1 MWHVLL
7 CYQLFIGFLQVKYFL
22 LSDYQRHEG
31 PKQTDF
37 CVIVSVCSFAPKGN
51 KQIEGGGGEK
61 FCTEI
66 FILFLL
72 NLALSV
78 LCFFAVFA
86 GTGVWDIF
94 CFVEHFLNRLEKT
107 RCLVLAICPLLKTH
121 FLLQLMEKGHTSLRL
136 SSVCPSSGSAVTKRK
151 RNEP

>member
-7 CYQLFIGFLQVKYFL
+7 CYQLFIGFLQVKYSL

-31 PKQTDF
+31 PKRADF
-37 CVIVSVCSFAPKGN
+37 CVIVSVCCFAPKGN

-78 LCFFAVFA
+78 LCFLQCLLALGFGIYFA
-86 GTGVWDIF
+86 
-94 CFVEHFLNRLEKT
+94 L
-107 RCLVLAICPLLKTH
+107 
-121 FLLQLMEKGHTSLRL
+121 
-136 SSVCPSSGSAVTKRK
+136 
-151 RNEP
+151 